1 MAAVRQEPV
10 GRGAVHAAPADDG
23 VEGNARLTSAN
34 ATLLTVL
41 LAGEGLTILQIRQL
55 ITIHAFLGLLL
66 LAPVALKIATTSY
79 RFARYYLGESAYA
92 NRGPPQ
98 LLFRVLGPVLVV
110 ATVAVL
116 ASGVA
121 LLTRTP
127 RNAGLL
133 LTAHKASFIVW
144 VALMAVHF
152 VGHIAESLRL
162 MVQDWRPRRSAPELR
177 GRAAR
182 RAVVALTLLVGV
194 GIAAALTPS
203 NSWSNEAQQQ
213 QHEQR

>member
-1 MAAVRQEPV
+1 MAAVRRESV
-10 GRGAVHAAPADDG
+10 GRGAVHVAPADDG
-23 VEGNARLTSAN
+23 VEGNARLTSASG
-34 ATLLTVL
+34 TLLTVL
-41 LAGEGLTILQIRQL
+41 LAGEGLTTLQIRQL
-55 ITIHAFLGLLL
+55 ITIHIFLGLLL

-79 RFARYYLGESAYA
+79 RFARYYLGESAYVD
-92 NRGPPQ
+92 RGPPHV
-98 LLFRVLGPVLVV
+98 LFRVLGPVLVG
-110 ATVAVL
+110 ATVAML

-133 LTAHKASFIVW
+133 LAAHKASFIVW
-144 VALMAVHF
+144 LALMAVHF

-162 MVQDWRPRRSAPELR
+162 TVQDWRPRRSAPELR

-182 RAVVALTLLVGV
+182 RGVLALTLLVGV

-203 NSWSNEAQQQ
+203 NSWSNRPKQQ